1 MSCIATILLFIILV
15 ICFVMGFYF
24 MLIALL
30 TIWAFV
36 MGFVAYIWFR
46 EKLEEYRAKRNF
58 KRNSKK

>member
-1 MSCIATILLFIILV
+1 
-15 ICFVMGFYF
+15 MGFYF